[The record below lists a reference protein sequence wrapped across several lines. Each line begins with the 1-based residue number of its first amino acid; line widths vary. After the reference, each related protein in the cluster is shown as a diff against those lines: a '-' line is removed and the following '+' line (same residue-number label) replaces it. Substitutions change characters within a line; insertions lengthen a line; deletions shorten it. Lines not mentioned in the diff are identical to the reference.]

1 MKGKSPMSKSWAN
14 HSFLIPCYSS
24 NCALVEGSSQWV
36 FRPAWTPGIPS
47 WSAMTG
53 PVWLVTSMLL
63 SRGPTTGQLTSS
75 KVRERKIHSRVQIRR
90 GTPLCVPCTV
100 PKIWF
105 MYSQKWNCTALFPCP
120 TFMYLSAIFLFPG
133 LICLIGCSKIGIL
146 GIFKALTDT
155 WMWKLGDRTL

>member
-1 MKGKSPMSKSWAN
+1 MEKPDVKKLSKPFLFNPMLQ
-14 HSFLIPCYSS
+14 FQLP
-24 NCALVEGSSQWV
+24 LVEGSSQWV

-53 PVWLVTSMLL
+53 PVWLVTSMPL

-75 KVRERKIHSRVQIRR
+75 KVRERKINSRFQIRR

-105 MYSQKWNCTALFPCP
+105 MYSKKWNCTALFPFP
-120 TFMYLSAIFLFPG
+120 TVMYVSVSDFFNARIYLPYWLQYNRHM
-133 LICLIGCSKIGIL
+133 